1 MNWMKTYFSKWHQ
14 GGDPGDMDY
23 SSEERGEVFYWKNG
37 KLFRYWCKREGFYL
51 YQEKKKN
58 YFLELA
64 MINKNY
70 LSIYLKMI
78 IIYI

>member
-1 MNWMKTYFSKWHQ
+1 MNWMKTYFSKRYQ

-51 YQEKKKN
+51 YQEKKEKLFFRISN
-58 YFLELA
+58 D
-64 MINKNY
+64 K
-70 LSIYLKMI
+70 
-78 IIYI
+78 